1 MTEEL
6 ETARLT
12 LRPIATSDVDLL
24 VALDSDPEVMRF
36 ISGGK
41 PTSRAEAERILQR
54 SLGHRWLGF
63 ERETGDFVGWF
74 GIRPSTASSR
84 ELGYR
89 LRREAWGKG
98 LATEGARAVIAVAF
112 TQPGVD
118 RVRAETMAVNI
129 ASRAVMERCGLR
141 FVRAFHLEWDEP
153 IAGTEHGEVEYEI
166 TKSEWES
173 HDSRMT
179 TLGVVNSDKDTASN
193 PQPPAPKSDGPK
205 EVADAAEQEVEY
217 PGDETN
223 EG

>member
-12 LRPIATSDVDLL
+12 LRPIATSDVDLF

-41 PTSRAEAERILQR
+41 PSSRAETQRIVRR

-74 GIRPSTASSR
+74 GIRPSTAKSR

-89 LRREAWGKG
+89 LRQQMWGKG
-98 LATEGARAVIAVAF
+98 YATEGSLALIAVAF
-112 TQPGVD
+112 AQPGVD
-118 RVRAETMAVNI
+118 RVRAETMAVNT
-129 ASRAVMERCGLR
+129 ASRAVMGRCGLQ
-141 FVRAFHLEWDEP
+141 FVRTFHLEWDDP

-166 TKSEWES
+166 TKAEWEK
-173 HDSRMT
+173 H
-179 TLGVVNSDKDTASN
+179 N
-193 PQPPAPKSDGPK
+193 PK
-205 EVADAAEQEVEY
+205 V
-217 PGDETN
+217 
-223 EG
+223 

>member
-1 MTEEL
+1 MSEVLATE
-6 ETARLT
+6 RMT
-12 LRPIATSDVDLL
+12 LRPITMDDVDLL
-24 VALDSDPEVMRF
+24 VALDSDPQVMRF

-41 PTSRAEAERILQR
+41 PSSHAETERIVQR
-54 SLGHRWLGF
+54 SLGHR
-63 ERETGDFVGWF
+63 WF
-74 GIRPSTASSR
+74 GIRPSTATSR

-118 RVRAETMAVNI
+118 RVRAETMAVNTG
-129 ASRAVMERCGLR
+129 SRAVMERCGLR

-166 TKSEWES
+166 TTAEWES
-173 HDSRMT
+173 RESRLT
-179 TLGVVNSDKDTASN
+179 TLGMVNSDKDRASK
-193 PQPPAPKSDGPK
+193 PQTPAPKSDGPK
-205 EVADAAEQEVEY
+205 EVEDAAEQEIEY